1 MIDHYLLTSVYDQLV
16 AELVKPTPCE
26 LDRPSYVKTILGEI
40 GGIWPE
46 HVRPAEP
53 EPVTTA
59 AEFIKRMEAKHRREG
74 VAHPG
79 AHLTAAEEAGIL
91 GDLDLLL

>member
-1 MIDHYLLTSVYDQLV
+1 MTDHRDHYLSTSIYDQLV
-16 AELVKPTPCE
+16 AELEKLTPCP
-26 LDRPSYVKTILGEI
+26 LDRASYIKTVLGEI

-59 AEFIKRMEAKHRREG
+59 AEFAKNEL

-79 AHLTAAEEAGIL
+79 AHLTAAEEAEIL
-91 GDLDLLL
+91 KDLDYLC